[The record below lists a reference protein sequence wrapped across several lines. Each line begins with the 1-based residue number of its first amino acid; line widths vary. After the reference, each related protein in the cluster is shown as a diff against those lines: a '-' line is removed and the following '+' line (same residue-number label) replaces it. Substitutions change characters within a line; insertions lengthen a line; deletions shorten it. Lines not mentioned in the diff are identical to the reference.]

1 MGGSL
6 GHRPGSLTQPCF
18 LFCDR
23 HEHKGGRSGRAA
35 SSARAPGPGDRRTP
49 PLRGPGPL
57 GGTEKLAAMWPE
69 GTQRTQAESRKEGVP
84 ALQAPPGSPACGGW
98 QVFQG
103 SQAHRPLTPFPLTAL
118 PVEGGPGT
126 WTNLSPIPASLPR
139 RHCHLGQVTWTLRGG
154 SLSLQEPHF
163 LLCHQEGDGT

>member
-1 MGGSL
+1 MAEQQAVLGLLGQEMGG
-6 GHRPGSLTQPCF
+6 R
-18 LFCDR
+18 
-23 HEHKGGRSGRAA
+23 
-35 SSARAPGPGDRRTP
+35 P

-57 GGTEKLAAMWPE
+57 GGTEKLTAMWPE

-98 QVFQG
+98 QVVGTQLSQG

-126 WTNLSPIPASLPR
+126 WTNLPPIPASLPR

-163 LLCHQEGDGT
+163 LLCHREGDGA